1 MLNVALVLSIIFG
14 IITVFVFGS
23 IIFAIIKKYDQGEI
37 VIGVTMFCLFAFFS
51 CIFYYQHLYDI
62 KIYTKK
68 ILLIKK
74 VSKILSIPANIKQKN
89 DKIYLLSL
97 ASKKSYKY
105 DNIILK
111 CGIKYRYN
119 KDTVDFKAIKSC
131 VEGKTVKKNISL
143 F

>member
-1 MLNVALVLSIIFG
+1 MLNVALFLSIMFG
-14 IITVFVFGS
+14 IITVFIFGS

-74 VSKILSIPANIKQKN
+74 VSKILSIRANIKQKN

-105 DNIILK
+105 DNII
-111 CGIKYRYN
+111 
-119 KDTVDFKAIKSC
+119 FKIFAENSLLFKG
-131 VEGKTVKKNISL
+131 EVKGVIYANALTNIY

>member
-1 MLNVALVLSIIFG
+1 MTTESQPMLIGAIIFC
-14 IITVFVFGS
+14 ITAFIFFIPLIYTIFTKNFDMVFILSLMLIVFFGFIS
-23 IIFAIIKKYDQGEI
+23 
-37 VIGVTMFCLFAFFS
+37 FAFYS
-51 CIFYYQHLYDI
+51 QHLYNI
-62 KIYTKK
+62 KMHTKK

-74 VSKILSIPANIKQKN
+74 VSKILSIPANKKQKN

-105 DNIILK
+105 DNIIFK
-111 CGIKYRYN
+111 CSIKYGYN

-131 VEGKTVKKNISL
+131 VEGKL

>member
-1 MLNVALVLSIIFG
+1 M
-14 IITVFVFGS
+14 
-23 IIFAIIKKYDQGEI
+23 
-37 VIGVTMFCLFAFFS
+37 
-51 CIFYYQHLYDI
+51 H
-62 KIYTKK
+62 TKK

-74 VSKILSIPANIKQKN
+74 VSKILSIPANKKQKN

-111 CGIKYRYN
+111 CSIKYGYN

-131 VEGKTVKKNISL
+131 VEGRAV
-143 F
+143 